1 MTRITRLENDTTAGE
16 LTLHWQDGSLARIAH
31 PRLRA
36 ACRCAYCRAAT
47 LRGNPPVPDASVR
60 LLRIGNMGYGV
71 QLTFSDGHDHG
82 IYPYPYL
89 AELASAG

>member
-1 MTRITRLENDTTAGE
+1 MTRIARLENDSIAGA
-16 LTLHWQDGSLARIAH
+16 LVLHLQDGRSPGIPW

-36 ACRCAYCRAAT
+36 ACRCAYCRAAS
-47 LRGNPPVPDASVR
+47 LRGSPPTPDSGVR

-71 QLTFSDGHDHG
+71 QLAFSDGHDHG
-82 IYPYPYL
+82 IYPYAYL